1 MKISESQLPILWTK
15 SRDGLSHGC
24 DRVTIKFFYLF
35 YLLLIAATL
44 ENQPVGHLPLGNISV
59 PPSVPPQ
66 ILCRVDYVQE
76 SPVPGVHRHVHLNN
90 VTKLWRS
97 MNETLKP
104 MGMEKT
110 KVPSMV

>member
-1 MKISESQLPILWTK
+1 MP
-15 SRDGLSHGC
+15 
-24 DRVTIKFFYLF
+24 
-35 YLLLIAATL
+35 
-44 ENQPVGHLPLGNISV
+44 V
-59 PPSVPPQ
+59 PPSVPSQ
-66 ILCRVDYVQE
+66 ILCRVDYVHE

-110 KVPSMV
+110 KVSYKLYGLYHIDYMIWTMKTLTMLLKLHDNIR